1 MDDKYMGQRCKF
13 SNECHIYKGIVEL
26 KQPLFI
32 VKNIYCNNG
41 SRWWSRC
48 QVYTKFMAG
57 EEVEKT
63 LIPTED
69 LRKE

>member
-1 MDDKYMGQRCKF
+1 MIDKYMGQRCK
-13 SNECHIYKGIVEL
+13 SSDECHVYKGLVEL

-41 SRWWSRC
+41 LRWWSRC
-48 QVYTKFMAG
+48 QVYNKLIAG
-57 EEVEKT
+57 ENVDET
-63 LIPTED
+63 LIPTDD